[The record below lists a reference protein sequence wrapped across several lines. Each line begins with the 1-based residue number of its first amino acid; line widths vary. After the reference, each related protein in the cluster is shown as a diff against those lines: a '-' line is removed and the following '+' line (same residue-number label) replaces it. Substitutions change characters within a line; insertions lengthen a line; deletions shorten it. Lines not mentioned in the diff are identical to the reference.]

1 MAREK
6 ANSCCNHPTI
16 IAQVD
21 MVDARN
27 KQNLLGKK
35 DDVILTKRK
44 LQRDEGRIRAHRY
57 FVDIKEVKLTWE
69 ELLFND
75 GKVGLDDDDGE
86 ENPCHCELVK

>member
-57 FVDIKEVKLTWE
+57 FAEEVKLIWA

-75 GKVGLDDDDGE
+75 GKVDSDHDDGE
-86 ENPCHCELVK
+86 EHPCHHELAK